1 MDAPLGWPRALAP
14 SLAGHQAGDPL
25 AAPADELFRR
35 ETDRVVQQLTKK
47 RPMEVAADKIA
58 RVALRC
64 VKLIG
69 ELREQSGLA
78 LPLAWSPAIPT
89 STSVIEVYPATSLRA
104 RGLSDSGYKGSKPAN
119 RARRVTLVEELQRD
133 ILISGDT
140 DVILDSDDALD
151 AVTCLISA
159 ADFIRGDVVVPQDR
173 ARAEREGWIWFRSR
187 RSEPVLDDDDPWV
200 I

>member
-1 MDAPLGWPRALAP
+1 M
-14 SLAGHQAGDPL
+14 Q
-25 AAPADELFRR
+25 
-35 ETDRVVQQLTKK
+35 
-47 RPMEVAADKIA
+47 
-58 RVALRC
+58 
-64 VKLIG
+64 LIG
-69 ELREQSGLA
+69 ELRGQSGLA
-78 LPLAWSPAIPT
+78 LPLAWSPGIPT
-89 STSVIEVYPATSLRA
+89 DTSVIEVYPATSLRA

-173 ARAEREGWIWFRSR
+173 GRAEREGWIWFRSR